1 MRTIMTSEWRRQL
14 YVWLQEHM
22 LAVSSV
28 GTIISTF
35 MFLIGVLGQ
44 WYSNESWA
52 PGVILSFVG
61 EWAIYVLI
69 LGIIALG
76 FSSYYLWLT
85 RYYISRFE
93 EIISTN
99 SKKEFQKNW
108 TEIEQIARYQLPK
121 EYKKRVSK
129 AIENFGLR

>member
-1 MRTIMTSEWRRQL
+1 MASEWRRQL
-14 YVWLQEHM
+14 NGWLQEHM

-44 WYSNESWA
+44 WYSNESWS
-52 PGVILSFVG
+52 PDSILNFVG
-61 EWAIYVLI
+61 DWAIYVLI
-69 LGIIALG
+69 LGIITLG

-85 RYYISRFE
+85 RHYMGRFE

-121 EYKKRVSK
+121 EYRTRVAQAREK
-129 AIENFGLR
+129 FGLR

>member
-1 MRTIMTSEWRRQL
+1 MTSEWRTQL
-14 YVWLQEHM
+14 NVWLQEHM

-52 PGVILSFVG
+52 AGVILSFVG

-85 RYYISRFE
+85 RYYMSRFE

-129 AIENFGLR
+129 ARENFGLR

>member
-1 MRTIMTSEWRRQL
+1 MRTVMASEWRRQL
-14 YVWLQEHM
+14 NSWLQEHM
-22 LAVSSV
+22 LAVTSV

-44 WYSNESWA
+44 WYSNESWSPDA
-52 PGVILSFVG
+52 ILNVVG
-61 EWAIYVLI
+61 DWAIYVLI

-85 RYYISRFE
+85 RHYMSRFE

-99 SKKEFQKNW
+99 SKKEFHRNW
-108 TEIEQIARYQLPK
+108 T
-121 EYKKRVSK
+121 
-129 AIENFGLR
+129 

>member
-1 MRTIMTSEWRRQL
+1 MASEWRRQL
-14 YVWLQEHM
+14 NSWLQEHM
-22 LAVSSV
+22 LAVTSV

-44 WYSNESWA
+44 WYSNESWSPDA
-52 PGVILSFVG
+52 IIDFIGDCAIWILIFG
-61 EWAIYVLI
+61 
-69 LGIIALG
+69 GIALG
-76 FSSYYLWLT
+76 FSAYYFWLT
-85 RYYISRFE
+85 RHYMSKFE

-121 EYKKRVSK
+121 EYRKRVSEAREK
-129 AIENFGLR
+129 FGLR